1 MINLLK
7 NLIVLGMV
15 ENFTLIALIQF
26 PVKVKRLSRQGIM

>member
-1 MINLLK
+1 
-7 NLIVLGMV
+7 MV